1 MQDNEYP
8 PIPTTPKEFWDDEDW
23 AYDNYNN
30 LVRKYP
36 NQWVAVV
43 DKQVVAAGKNGTEVI
58 ETTRKKTGRKEF
70 PVIFVEK
77 GIRVY

>member
-8 PIPTTPKEFWDDEDW
+8 PIPSTPKEFWEDEDW
-23 AYDNYNN
+23 AYDNYND
-30 LVRKYP
+30 LVKLYP
-36 NQWVAVV
+36 DQWVSIV
-43 DKQVVAAGKNGTEVI
+43 DRQVIASGKNGTEVI
-58 ETTRKKTGRKEF
+58 ELTERKTGRNEF

>member
-1 MQDNEYP
+1 MQNNEYF
-8 PIPTTPKEFWDDEDW
+8 PIPPTPKEFWDDEDW
-23 AYDNYNN
+23 VYNNYND

-36 NQWVAVV
+36 DQWVAVV
-43 DKQVVAAGKNGTEVI
+43 DKQVIASGRNGAKVRELTE
-58 ETTRKKTGRKEF
+58 RKTGRKEF